1 MVAFADLV
9 KVFIFL
15 VVPLLL
21 IAAFVEANLTP
32 QIVLW
37 AYGG

>member
-1 MVAFADLV
+1 L
-9 KVFIFL
+9 L

-32 QIVLW
+32 QIVL
-37 AYGG
+37 ALYSHG

>member
-1 MVAFADLV
+1 LAAAADFG

-21 IAAFVEANLTP
+21 VAAFVEANITP
-32 QIVLW
+32 QIVVW
-37 AYGG
+37 VYGG